1 MKKIVMIGTRFDTMG
16 GISSVVNVY
25 RAAGLFERYPIRY
38 VATHADGGAV
48 TKAVIALKALAT
60 FVLLLVTGQVGLLHI
75 HVSSRASFW
84 RKLPFFLLAHA
95 ARRPTI
101 VHIHSGAFHTFY
113 DGCGKLGQWLI
124 RYVLDHATR
133 VVVLSQTWKR
143 WVESVSGNR
152 HVTAIYNPVLLAT
165 GAPAAPAARP
175 TVLVLGRIGKNKG
188 SYDLLDAA
196 RRLHDEIPGLSLQMG
211 GDGELEQMRA
221 AAAGAHLADCV
232 QLLGWVSGDAK
243 QRAMGQARVYA
254 LPSYNEGLPMSVL
267 EAMAAGL
274 PVVTTPVGG
283 IPEAVT
289 DGVEGYLITP
299 GDVDALADR
308 LKRLLQDG
316 ALAASMGQ
324 AAWRKIEQTFS
335 TDAIL
340 PRIGALY
347 GELGMG
353 GTR

>member
-1 MKKIVMIGTRFDTMG
+1 MIGTRFDTMG

-25 RAAGLFERYPIRY
+25 RAAGLFDRYPIRY

-48 TKAVIALKALAT
+48 TKALIALRALAT
-60 FVLLLVTGQVGLLHI
+60 FVWLLVTGQVGLLHI

-84 RKLPFFLLAHA
+84 RKLPFFVLAHA

-113 DGCGKLGQWLI
+113 DGCGKLGKALI
-124 RYVLDHATR
+124 RYVLDHASR

-143 WVESVSGNR
+143 WVESVSSNG
-152 HVTAIYNPVLLAT
+152 HVTAIYNPVLLAAD
-165 GAPAAPAARP
+165 APASPAGAAARP

-188 SYDLLDAA
+188 SYDLLEAA
-196 RRLHDEIPGLSLQMG
+196 RRIHDEIPGLSLQMG

-221 AAAGAHLADCV
+221 AAASARLADCV

-243 QRAMGQARVYA
+243 QQAMGRARVYA

-283 IPEAVT
+283 IPEAVS

-316 ALAASMGQ
+316 ALAARMGQ
-324 AAWRKIEQTFS
+324 AARRKIEQTFS
-335 TDAIL
+335 TDVIL
-340 PRIGALY
+340 PRIAALY

-353 GTR
+353 GQR